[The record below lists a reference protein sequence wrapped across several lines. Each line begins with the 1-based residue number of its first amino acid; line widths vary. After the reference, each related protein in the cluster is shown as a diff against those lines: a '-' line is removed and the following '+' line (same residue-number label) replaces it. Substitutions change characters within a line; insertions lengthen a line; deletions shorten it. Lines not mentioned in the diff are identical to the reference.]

1 MPELQER
8 FPPRR
13 QYAVPVTVPKATHQ
27 PDELDGVTGL
37 ALVFTVAKWAF
48 DTRDD
53 GREDLQSPLVHS
65 DYWTPTKPRK
75 DLRDVILKLV
85 ADLVRS
91 LLFLSRSVQQFM
103 QLRLCDRMTDTQSL
117 LMVGIPEVAPASDG
131 APLAPDDVHV
141 RAVASRYIKNTNGTL
156 AKGVLVD
163 MFKNLLAVEHAAY
176 FSDRKRANMTSRAF
190 RELPVRQ
197 TRTTFEPWRYV
208 AAPIVATLLGGG
220 TPPDL
225 LQENIN
231 RATERQQVQRLRGAP
246 RFARVTA
253 FFLAHPNITVDM
265 RRHIMNMFC
274 AATADHHPAADWYY
288 LFTTSC
294 GLHPA
299 TAAGLLNAAVQDA
312 TEAGWPV

>member
-91 LLFLSRSVQQFM
+91 LLFLSRSV
-103 QLRLCDRMTDTQSL
+103 
-117 LMVGIPEVAPASDG
+117 
-131 APLAPDDVHV
+131 
-141 RAVASRYIKNTNGTL
+141 
-156 AKGVLVD
+156 
-163 MFKNLLAVEHAAY
+163 
-176 FSDRKRANMTSRAF
+176 
-190 RELPVRQ
+190 
-197 TRTTFEPWRYV
+197 
-208 AAPIVATLLGGG
+208 
-220 TPPDL
+220 
-225 LQENIN
+225 
-231 RATERQQVQRLRGAP
+231 
-246 RFARVTA
+246 
-253 FFLAHPNITVDM
+253 
-265 RRHIMNMFC
+265 
-274 AATADHHPAADWYY
+274 
-288 LFTTSC
+288 
-294 GLHPA
+294 
-299 TAAGLLNAAVQDA
+299 
-312 TEAGWPV
+312 